1 MAKYRSNNIVYFLI
15 IAFVIFILFQLLGVL
30 LLIIRGLFFIVFK
43 FWYLFLAVGLVW
55 YFSKKVKVP
64 KKGTRKYHVE
74 NNQDGKTIEINDY
87 KVK

>member
-15 IAFVIFILFQLLGVL
+15 ITFIIFILFQLLGVL

-43 FWYLFLAVGLVW
+43 FWYLFLAAGLVW

-64 KKGTRKYHVE
+64 RKRTRKYHVE
-74 NNQDGKTIEINDY
+74 NKHDGKTIEINDY